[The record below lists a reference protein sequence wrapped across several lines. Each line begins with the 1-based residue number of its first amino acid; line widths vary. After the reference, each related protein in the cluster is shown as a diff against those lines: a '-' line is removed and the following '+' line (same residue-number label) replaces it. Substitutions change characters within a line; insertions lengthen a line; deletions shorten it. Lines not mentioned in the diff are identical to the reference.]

1 MKIIYRVY
9 EKGEGGSGFYGN
21 YDNIL
26 NQEVC
31 ICNSREHFKE
41 IMRSM
46 YGEDIAFKNSKKLP
60 IGTPY
65 IVIISEDCYDAEEY
79 VSVMDYTCSCCG
91 KHFKAIP
98 KSLRR
103 IHSFWEFDKLNHNL
117 YISRKDELESLVFC
131 SSACQ
136 EKIVGAIKQEFEAYN
151 EDNDCVPEFYV
162 DRNTFSSYNQY
173 GYIYKITKRSAG
185 EFYVGQTKYNPIFR
199 WGQHLTTDRFKMDNI
214 MDYIFEVIDIVTY
227 ENREQLLA
235 EEAYWINHERE
246 KCPEKCL
253 NNQIPN
259 SVEYNNEVLRE
270 KVKNILHQ
278 EKVDV

>member
-9 EKGEGGSGFYGN
+9 EKGEGGTGFCGN

-131 SSACQ
+131 SSTCQ
-136 EKIVGAIKQEFEAYN
+136 EKTVGAIKQEFEAYN

-162 DRNTFSSYNQY
+162 DRNTFASYSQY
-173 GYIYKITKRSAG
+173 GYIYKITKRSTG

-235 EEAYWINHERE
+235 KEAYWINHERE

-259 SVEYNNEVLRE
+259 SVEYNNEVLKE
-270 KVKNILHQ
+270 KLKNILHQ
-278 EKVDV
+278 EKVGV

>member
-9 EKGEGGSGFYGN
+9 EKGEGGTGFYGN

-31 ICNSREHFKE
+31 FCNSRDHFKE

-60 IGTPY
+60 LGTPY
-65 IVIISEDCYDAEEY
+65 IVIISENCHDAEEY

-91 KHFKAIP
+91 KQFKSIP
-98 KSLRR
+98 KSLKK
-103 IHSFWEFDKLNHNL
+103 IHSTWEFDRLNHNL
-117 YISRKDELESLVFC
+117 FLSRQNEIENMVFC
-131 SSACQ
+131 SSSCQ
-136 EKIVGAIKQEFEAYN
+136 EKKVGEIKQEFERYN
-151 EDNDCVPEFYV
+151 EKNDIVPEFYV

-173 GYIYKITKRSAG
+173 GYIYKITKRSTG
-185 EFYVGQTKYNPIFR
+185 EFYIGQTKYNPIFR
-199 WGQHLTTDRFKMDNI
+199 WGQHLTTDRFHVKNI
-214 MDYIFEVIDIVTY
+214 MDYIFEVIDVVTW

-235 EEAYWINHERE
+235 KEAYWINHERD

-253 NNQIPN
+253 NNQIPK
-259 SVEYNNEVLRE
+259 EEDWKE
-270 KVKNILHQ
+270 KLENVLHQ
-278 EKVDV
+278 EKIDV

>member
-9 EKGEGGSGFYGN
+9 EKGEGGTGFYGN

-91 KHFKAIP
+91 KQFKAIP
-98 KSLRR
+98 KSLRK

-117 YISRKDELESLVFC
+117 YVSRKDELESLVFC
-131 SSACQ
+131 SNACQ
-136 EKIVGAIKQEFEAYN
+136 EKKVGAIKQEFEAYN

-162 DRNTFSSYNQY
+162 DRNTFASYNQY
-173 GYIYKITKRSAG
+173 GYIYKITKRSTG

-214 MDYIFEVIDIVTY
+214 MDYVFEVIDIVTY

-235 EEAYWINHERE
+235 KEAYWINHERE

-253 NNQIPN
+253 NHQVP
-259 SVEYNNEVLRE
+259 SEEEWKE
-270 KVKNILHQ
+270 KLDNVLHQ
-278 EKVDV
+278 EKTGV